1 MAQRVVLVTGAGS
14 GIGLAITNALV
25 AAGHSVAA
33 VDRDAAALDRLDSS
47 ERIHPFL
54 IDLSSES
61 ACHEAV
67 ASAVARFGRL
77 DAVINN
83 AGIGPSSLR
92 PDAEQNL
99 PRIEELTT
107 EVWDNFFAINVRAP
121 MLLVQ
126 AALPH
131 MKGFGRIIN
140 NTTSFRTM
148 LRVLPYGATKSALEA
163 MSAIWAAELKDRGI
177 TVNVLI
183 PGGPTDTP
191 FISDGAGWDRAKM
204 LRPEIMGPPAVWL
217 ISDEA
222 ASYTG
227 QRIIAANW
235 DANLPGAEAAKK
247 AGRAIG
253 WPELARTR
261 CGCGGNNNRK
271 RRHRMANRSVTIAA
285 LGHDFVRKRSIVTL
299 VWDDDP
305 QKQVGLPVPFGCSLD
320 DVQAEAEKALRAL
333 SAETATL
340 SVNLAQ

>member
-148 LRVLPYGATKSALEA
+148 LRVLPYGATKSALES

-204 LRPEIMGPPAVWL
+204 LRPRSWG
-217 ISDEA
+217 
-222 ASYTG
+222 
-227 QRIIAANW
+227 RRR
-235 DANLPGAEAAKK
+235 
-247 AGRAIG
+247 AG
-253 WPELARTR
+253 
-261 CGCGGNNNRK
+261 
-271 RRHRMANRSVTIAA
+271 
-285 LGHDFVRKRSIVTL
+285 
-299 VWDDDP
+299 
-305 QKQVGLPVPFGCSLD
+305 
-320 DVQAEAEKALRAL
+320 
-333 SAETATL
+333 
-340 SVNLAQ
+340 